1 MSLLKLY
8 WYVPILFL
16 IFGTSILLTIKLK
29 GIQFRKIF
37 KALKLMLK
45 SNKDE
50 SGEISSFGALCVSL
64 SATIGTGSII
74 GVAVAIKIGGPGTLF
89 WMILFSIF
97 TLSLKYAEGFLAIKY
112 RKLENKE
119 VFGGPFIYIEY
130 GMGSKYKYLSKLYAL
145 FGMLAASL
153 GIGTM
158 TQSNG
163 ITDAFKNAFV
173 NNNNYGL
180 NLKISIIIGTFIVII
195 SALVIFGGTK
205 RITRLCEFFIP
216 LVTSIYILTI
226 LLIIINN
233 ISLLIPSLSAIIQSA
248 FSIKCFAVSASNY
261 LFIAMLVQGAQKGV
275 FINEAGLGSSA
286 IALACSK
293 ENDPTTQGLI
303 SMGSMLLT
311 TLISILTG
319 IVIVIT
325 SSYTKDLSGINI
337 TNDAFITGLFF
348 NKTISSLLLFVCVL
362 FFAVTTIIGWSL
374 YGGKCLNYLFN
385 NNKKL
390 EKIYLIIYIIMVF
403 LGAIIKVDFIWNMA
417 DICNALMAI
426 PNLIALIYLSDIV
439 SKETN

>member
-16 IFGTSILLTIKLK
+16 IFGTSILLTIKFK
-29 GIQFRKIF
+29 GIQFRKFF
-37 KALKLMLK
+37 KALKLMIK
-45 SNKDE
+45 SNKDG
-50 SGEISSFGALCVSL
+50 SGERSSFGALCLSL

-89 WMILFSIF
+89 WMTIFSIF
-97 TLSLKYAEGFLAIKY
+97 TLSIKYAEGFLAIKY

-119 VFGGPFIYIEY
+119 VFGGPFIYIEC

-158 TQSNG
+158 AQSNG
-163 ITDAFKNAFV
+163 ITDAFKNAFL
-173 NNNNYGL
+173 NNNNLGL
-180 NLKISIIIGTFIVII
+180 NLKISIMLGVFIVFI
-195 SALVIFGGTK
+195 SSLVIFDGTK
-205 RITRLCEFFIP
+205 RITRLCEIFIP
-216 LVTSIYILTI
+216 LVTFIYILTI
-226 LLIIINN
+226 LLIITNN

-248 FSIKCFAVSASNY
+248 FSIKCFALGTSNY
-261 LFIAMLVQGAQKGV
+261 LFVTMLVQGAQKGI

-286 IALACSK
+286 IALSCSK
-293 ENDPTTQGLI
+293 ENDPTTQALI
-303 SMGSMLLT
+303 SMGAMIIT
-311 TLISILTG
+311 TVISILTG

-337 TNDAFITGLFF
+337 TNEAFITGLFF
-348 NKTISSLLLFVCVL
+348 NKTISSLLLFFCVL
-362 FFAVTTIIGWSL
+362 FFAFTTIIGWSL
-374 YGGKCLNYLFN
+374 YGVKCLNYLFN

-403 LGAIIKVDFIWNMA
+403 LGAIIKVDFIWYIA

>member
-374 YGGKCLNYLFN
+374 YGVKCLNYLFN